1 MSFTDVRVQVPPRAP
16 KKERQALPV
25 SLFWYSVL
33 CLQQRAALCRR
44 VRPRLINDR
53 MRREIFLL
61 GKANIRRN
69 TLCISK
75 IFSAAQRKNI
85 RCLGALTCFKQ
96 GLIEPL
102 RGRAAEGFPL
112 VPYTRV
118 IGESLFMI
126 KPDRPYSERTCA
138 NKYNKAVRRN
148 IRSTHQPIEPNF
160 HAKLEPAIL
169 AVPFHCSF
177 L

>member
-1 MSFTDVRVQVPPRAP
+1 MRGGIRFRVFYPLVTQVHIYARVVELADSLDSGSSVLYGRAGSSP
-16 KKERQALPV
+16 ASRTKKERQALPV

-44 VRPRLINDR
+44 VRPCLINDR

-85 RCLGALTCFKQ
+85 RCLDALTCFKQ

-126 KPDRPYSERTCA
+126 KGDS
-138 NKYNKAVRRN
+138 
-148 IRSTHQPIEPNF
+148 
-160 HAKLEPAIL
+160 
-169 AVPFHCSF
+169 PFSD
-177 L
+177 